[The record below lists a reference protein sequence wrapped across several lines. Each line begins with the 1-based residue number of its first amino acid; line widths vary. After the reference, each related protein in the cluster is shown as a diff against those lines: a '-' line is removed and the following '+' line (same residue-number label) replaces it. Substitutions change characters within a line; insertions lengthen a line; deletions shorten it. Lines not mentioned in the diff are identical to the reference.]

1 MALHNTVR
9 VRMFCISVFLSLNI
23 ISISS
28 GLDLG
33 HGGVYDNPA
42 AQKYWEERFGDL
54 GAARQIQEQGEVSL
68 LTEKEALDGT
78 FAESAEKLQATTAAP
93 ALLAS
98 AESLQPSS
106 SLLAVQSPVSPYSVL
121 YFPFKVQ
128 PLYPLLTNHLTIC
141 FPKNIFYDSK

>member
-42 AQKYWEERFGDL
+42 AQKYWQERFGDL
-54 GAARQIQEQGEVSL
+54 GAARQTQEQGGVSL
-68 LTEKEALDGT
+68 LTEKEALDET
-78 FAESAEKLQATTAAP
+78 FAESAEKLQTTTTVP

-98 AESLQPSS
+98 VESSQPSSVASS
-106 SLLAVQSPVSPYSVL
+106 SLLSVQSPVSPYSVL

-128 PLYPLLTNHLTIC
+128 PLYPLLTNHL
-141 FPKNIFYDSK
+141 F

>member
-1 MALHNTVR
+1 MGSLALHNTVR

-23 ISISS
+23 ISICS

-54 GAARQIQEQGEVSL
+54 GAARQTQEQKALFQETVSL
-68 LTEKEALDGT
+68 LAEKEALDDT
-78 FAESAEKLQATTAAP
+78 FAESAEKLQTTTAVP

-106 SLLAVQSPVSPYSVL
+106 ASSLLAVQPPVSPYSVL
-121 YFPFKVQ
+121 YFPLK
-128 PLYPLLTNHLTIC
+128 
-141 FPKNIFYDSK
+141 